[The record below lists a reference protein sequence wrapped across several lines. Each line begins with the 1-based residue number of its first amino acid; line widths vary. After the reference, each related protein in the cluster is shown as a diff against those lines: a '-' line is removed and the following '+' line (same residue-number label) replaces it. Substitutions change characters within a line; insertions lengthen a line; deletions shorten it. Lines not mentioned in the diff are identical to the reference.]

1 MKKLA
6 RLLEIVSVFGLIFS
20 LATVA
25 SAGEIQKKLI
35 AESTIEKIIRSGKM
49 RVGMS
54 TFVPWAMQDKNGKWV
69 GFEIDV
75 ATQLA
80 KDMGVKLE
88 LVPTKWDGLIPS
100 LLTGKLDVIIA
111 GMAGTPT
118 RALKI
123 NFSIPYDYAVQN
135 IVAHKELAKGFTKAS
150 DFNKPDVTVI
160 TRLGVTA
167 NETIKKLMPK
177 AQKREF
183 PDEGSMIQELLNGK
197 ATAILATAPLPAQ
210 LAAKHPDTLLFLEDN
225 LMQQPIC
232 MGVPKGDP
240 DTLAYL
246 NNWIVYVRNNGFI
259 KKKVDYW
266 WKSVEWETRLK

>member
-1 MKKLA
+1 MKKLT
-6 RLLEIVSVFGLIFS
+6 LLFKMLGVAGLIFS
-20 LATVA
+20 LAAVA
-25 SAGEIQKKLI
+25 TAGEIQKKLT
-35 AESTIEKIIRSGKM
+35 AESTIEKIIRAGKI

-54 TFVPWAMQDKNGKWV
+54 TFVPWAMQAKNGEWV

-75 ATQLA
+75 ARQLA

-88 LVPTKWDGLIPS
+88 LIPTKWDGLIPS

-111 GMAGTPT
+111 GMASTPM

-135 IVAHKELAKGFTKAS
+135 IVAHKELAKGFTKAA
-150 DFNKPDVTVI
+150 DFDKPDVTVI

-167 NETIKKLMPK
+167 NETIRKRMPK

-197 ATAILATAPLPAQ
+197 AHAVLVSAPLPAFTA
-210 LAAKHPDTLLFLEDN
+210 LKYPDKLFLIDTPLTSE
-225 LMQQPIC
+225 PISF
-232 MGVPKGDP
+232 GVRKGDH
-240 DTLAYL
+240 DTLAYF
-246 NNWIVYVRNNGFI
+246 NNWIRVKTHDGWLKERSH
-259 KKKVDYW
+259 YW
-266 WKSVEWETRLK
+266 FKTKSWATEK

>member
-1 MKKLA
+1 MKRVTQLFKWTV
-6 RLLEIVSVFGLIFS
+6 IVVLCLS
-20 LATVA
+20 LCAVV
-25 SAGEIQKKLI
+25 SAGEIQKKLA
-35 AESTIEKIIRSGKM
+35 AESTIEKIIREGKM

-100 LLTGKLDVIIA
+100 LLTGKMDVIIA
-111 GMAGTPT
+111 GMSGTPT

-135 IVAHKELAKGFTKAS
+135 IVAHKELAKGFTKAA
-150 DFNKPDVTVI
+150 DFNRPDVTVI

-167 NETIKKLMPK
+167 NETIRKLMPK
-177 AQKREF
+177 AKKREF

-197 ATAILATAPLPAQ
+197 AHAVLVSAPLPAHTA
-210 LAAKHPDTLLFLEDN
+210 LKYPDKLFLIDTPLASE
-225 LMQQPIC
+225 PISF
-232 MGVPKGDP
+232 GVRKGDP
-240 DTLAYL
+240 DTLAYF
-246 NNWIVYVRNNGFI
+246 NNWIRVKTQDGWLKERAH
-259 KKKVDYW
+259 YW
-266 WKSVEWETRLK
+266 FKTRDWAEDK

>member
-1 MKKLA
+1 MKKLTQLFKMA
-6 RLLEIVSVFGLIFS
+6 VIVGLIFS
-20 LATVA
+20 LAGVT
-25 SAGEIQKKLI
+25 SAGELQKKLT
-35 AESTIEKIIRSGKM
+35 AESTIEKIIRAGKI

-54 TFVPWAMQDKNGKWV
+54 TFVPWAMQNKKGEWV

-88 LVPTKWDGLIPS
+88 LIPTKWDGLIPS

-111 GMAGTPT
+111 GMAGTPM

-135 IVAHKELAKGFTKAS
+135 MVAHKKLAKGFTQAA

-167 NETIKKLMPK
+167 NETIRKLMPK

-197 ATAILATAPLPAQ
+197 AHAVLVSAPLPAFTA
-210 LAAKHPDTLLFLEDN
+210 LKYPDTLFLIDTPLTSE
-225 LMQQPIC
+225 PISF
-232 MGVPKGDP
+232 GVRKGDH
-240 DTLAYL
+240 DTLAYF
-246 NNWIVYVRNNGFI
+246 NNWIRVKTLDGWLKERSH
-259 KKKVDYW
+259 YW
-266 WKSVEWETRLK
+266 FKTKNWAAEK